1 MFERNDYLFE
11 RKGNSKKRSVKIM
24 DRLRL
29 FNFGR
34 NRGIWNQ
41 LLRLT
46 GRRSNNNAIW
56 TILSL
61 GLGIAATAVFRMRRG
76 RNAQYMMSNQIQR
89 AMQRINSF
97 MNRRTRTP
105 SLATM
110 EFSGEIAERPKSP
123 PIHHSHYQQQHYQQ
137 QK

>member
-1 MFERNDYLFE
+1 VN
-11 RKGNSKKRSVKIM
+11 
-24 DRLRL
+24 RLRL

-34 NRGIWNQ
+34 NRGMWNQ

-46 GRRSNNNAIW
+46 GRRNNNNIVW

-61 GLGIAATAVFRMRRG
+61 SLGIAATAVFSMRRG
-76 RNAQYMMSNQIQR
+76 RNAQYMMPKPIQR
-89 AMQRINSF
+89 AMRGITSLMNQR
-97 MNRRTRTP
+97 MRTP

-110 EFSGEIAERPKSP
+110 EFSKEIAEKPKSTP
-123 PIHHSHYQQQHYQQ
+123 MNHSYYQQ

>member
-1 MFERNDYLFE
+1 MN
-11 RKGNSKKRSVKIM
+11 
-24 DRLRL
+24 RLRL

-46 GRRSNNNAIW
+46 GRRSNNNTIW

-61 GLGIAATAVFRMRRG
+61 GLGIAATAVFSMRRG
-76 RNAQYMMSNQIQR
+76 RNAQYMMPNPIQR
-89 AMQRINSF
+89 AMQSINGF
-97 MNRRTRTP
+97 MNQRMRTP

-110 EFSGEIAERPKSP
+110 EFSKEIAENPKST
-123 PIHHSHYQQQHYQQ
+123 PINQSYHQQ

>member
-1 MFERNDYLFE
+1 MN
-11 RKGNSKKRSVKIM
+11 
-24 DRLRL
+24 RLRL

-34 NRGIWNQ
+34 NRGMWNQ

-46 GRRSNNNAIW
+46 GRRNNNNIVW

-61 GLGIAATAVFRMRRG
+61 GLGIAATAVFSMRRG
-76 RNAQYMMSNQIQR
+76 RNAQYMMPKPIQR
-89 AMQRINSF
+89 AMRGITGLMNQR
-97 MNRRTRTP
+97 MRTP

-110 EFSGEIAERPKSP
+110 EFSKEIAEKPKSTP
-123 PIHHSHYQQQHYQQ
+123 MNHSYYQQ